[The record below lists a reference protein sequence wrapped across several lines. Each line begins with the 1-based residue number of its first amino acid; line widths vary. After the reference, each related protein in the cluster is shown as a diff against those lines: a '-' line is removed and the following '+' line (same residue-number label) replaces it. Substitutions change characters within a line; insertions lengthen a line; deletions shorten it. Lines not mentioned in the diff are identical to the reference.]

1 MEAIKQKYRFSIK
14 PVIGR
19 LGVPTLLVGGFW
31 ILTMIVGVMNGIK
44 LPMMIS
50 DTLGRFGRW
59 GILTLAMVPP
69 IQSGT
74 GPNFALPI
82 GMLCGSLAAA
92 CAIQW
97 GFTGWGFLIFA
108 VLLAVVIAVAV
119 GYLYGMLMNAVK
131 GSEMVIATY
140 TGLAS
145 VFLFCM
151 LWYILPF
158 SNTKLRLP
166 MGQGL
171 RQDVMME
178 SIGAR
183 GILDKLLSF
192 EIGGVAVPTGMFL
205 VFFLACFLVWLFM
218 RSKSGLAITA
228 GGTNPKFANAA
239 GINVNRG
246 RIFANIISTAL
257 AAVGLII
264 YAQSYGFLQYYQF
277 ALWLAFT
284 AVASII
290 VGGATVKRATVFNV
304 ILGCMIYQG
313 ISATTPPVA
322 NALFGGTE
330 LPETIRTIVQNG
342 VILYALM
349 QVRRGK
355 DK

>member
-1 MEAIKQKYRFSIK
+1 VNEKSGFTIKSITNYISI
-14 PVIGR
+14 PA
-19 LGVPTLLVGGFW
+19 LFCGGFW
-31 ILTMIVGVMNGIK
+31 VLTMVLGVMNGIR
-44 LPMMIS
+44 LPMMLS

-59 GILTLAMVPP
+59 GILTLAMVPS

-82 GMLCGSLAAA
+82 GILCGSLAAA

-97 GFTGWGFLIFA
+97 GFEGWGFMFFA
-108 VLLAVVIAVAV
+108 VFLAVSIAIII
-119 GYLYGMLMNAVK
+119 GYIYGKLMNAVK

-140 TGLAS
+140 TGFAF

-158 SNTKLRLP
+158 SDLRLRLP

-171 RQDVMME
+171 RQDVQME

-183 GILDKLLSF
+183 SILDNLLRF
-192 EIGGVAVPTGMFL
+192 EIGGVVVPTGMLL

-218 RSKSGLAITA
+218 RSKTGIAITA
-228 GGTNPKFANAA
+228 GGTNPMFANAA
-239 GINVNRG
+239 GINVNQG
-246 RIFANIISTAL
+246 RVFANILSTTL
-257 AAVGLII
+257 AAVGII
-264 YAQSYGFLQYYQF
+264 VYAQSYAFLQYYQF
-277 ALWLAFT
+277 ALFTAFT
-284 AVASII
+284 AVAAII
-290 VGGATVKRATVFNV
+290 IGGATVRRAKIFHV
-304 ILGCMIYQG
+304 ILGCLIFQG

-322 NALFGGTE
+322 NALFAGTE

-349 QVRRGK
+349 QVKGGK
-355 DK
+355 SK